1 MRIVIA
7 LGGNALLKRGEPMTE
22 KTSARTCASPP
33 SRSPRLTKATELI
46 ISHGNGPQVGLL
58 ALQNNAYK
66 PVPMYPL
73 DVIGGESLG
82 MIGYMIQQEL
92 VNFVPKSATSPRCS
106 RRPRSTRRTPPSRT
120 RRSRRSRL
128 DKGRGRTPRQQH
140 GWTIAQDND
149 KYRRVVPS
157 PEPKRIWGLKPLK
170 TLVEHGHIVICCGGG
185 GIPTYFDEQGNL
197 VGAEAVIDKD
207 LASSLLASEVEGR
220 HLRDRDRRQRRLRRL
235 GQAHAAPD
243 RGSRSGVASR
253 LRLREG
259 LDGPEGR
266 SGLPLRRKTGK
277 PAVIGA
283 LSRSTR
289 FWPARPVRASFPK
302 RASSTRNDHEG
313 RRIPRSALK
322 GERRLRE
329 TAGASA

>member
-7 LGGNALLKRGEPMTE
+7 LGGNALLKRGEPMTCE
-22 KTSARTCASPP
+22 NQRANVRIAAEQIA
-33 SRSPRLTKATELI
+33 KAYEGNELI

-58 ALQNNAYK
+58 ALQNNPYK

-92 VNFVPKSATSPRCS
+92 VNFVPKSATLATVLTQTQVDPKD
-106 RRPRSTRRTPPSRT
+106 PAFQNPTKPVGPVYDKEEAE
-120 RRSRRSRL
+120 RL
-128 DKGRGRTPRQQH
+128 AKQH

-207 LASSLLASEVEGR
+207 LASSLLASEVEADIFVIATDVNGAYV
-220 HLRDRDRRQRRLRRL
+220 DWGKPTQRRIAEADPESLRAF
-235 GQAHAAPD
+235 GFAK
-243 RGSRSGVASR
+243 GSM
-253 LRLREG
+253 
-259 LDGPEGR
+259 GPKVEAVCR
-266 SGLPLRRKTGK
+266 FVEKTGK

-283 LSRSTR
+283 LSEIDQILAGKAGTR
-289 FWPARPVRASFPK
+289 VVP
-302 RASSTRNDHEG
+302 E
-313 RRIPRSALK
+313 K
-322 GERRLRE
+322 GVKYAE
-329 TAGASA
+329 

>member
-7 LGGNALLKRGEPMTE
+7 LGGNALLKRGEPMTCE
-22 KTSARTCASPP
+22 NQRANVRIAAEQIA
-33 SRSPRLTKATELI
+33 KAYEGNELI

-92 VNFVPKSATSPRCS
+92 VNFVPKSATLATVLTQTQVDPKD
-106 RRPRSTRRTPPSRT
+106 PAFQNPTKPVGPVYDKEEAE
-120 RRSRRSRL
+120 RL
-128 DKGRGRTPRQQH
+128 AKQH

-207 LASSLLASEVEGR
+207 LASSLLASEVEADIFVIATDVNGAYV
-220 HLRDRDRRQRRLRRL
+220 DWGKPTQRRIAEADPESLRAF
-235 GQAHAAPD
+235 GFAK
-243 RGSRSGVASR
+243 GSM
-253 LRLREG
+253 
-259 LDGPEGR
+259 GPKVEAVCR
-266 SGLPLRRKTGK
+266 FVDKTGK

-283 LSRSTR
+283 LSEIDQILAGKAGTR
-289 FWPARPVRASFPK
+289 VVP
-302 RASSTRNDHEG
+302 E
-313 RRIPRSALK
+313 K
-322 GERRLRE
+322 GVKY
-329 TAGASA
+329 AD

>member
-1 MRIVIA
+1 MIA
-7 LGGNALLKRGEPMTE
+7 LGGNALLKRGEPMTCE
-22 KTSARTCASPP
+22 NQRANVRIAAEQIA
-33 SRSPRLTKATELI
+33 KAYEGNELI

-92 VNFVPKSATSPRCS
+92 VNFVPKSATLATVLTQTQVDPKD
-106 RRPRSTRRTPPSRT
+106 PAFQNPTKPVGPVYDKEEAE
-120 RRSRRSRL
+120 RL
-128 DKGRGRTPRQQH
+128 AKQH

-207 LASSLLASEVEGR
+207 LASSLLASEVKADIFVIATDVNGAYV
-220 HLRDRDRRQRRLRRL
+220 DWGKPTQRRIAEADPESLRAF
-235 GQAHAAPD
+235 GFAK
-243 RGSRSGVASR
+243 GSM
-253 LRLREG
+253 
-259 LDGPEGR
+259 GPKVEAVCR
-266 SGLPLRRKTGK
+266 FVEKTGK

-283 LSRSTR
+283 LSEIDQILAGKAGTR
-289 FWPARPVRASFPK
+289 VVP
-302 RASSTRNDHEG
+302 E
-313 RRIPRSALK
+313 K
-322 GERRLRE
+322 GVKYAE
-329 TAGASA
+329 

>member
-1 MRIVIA
+1 MIA
-7 LGGNALLKRGEPMTE
+7 LGGNALLKRGEPMTCE
-22 KTSARTCASPP
+22 NQRANVRIAAEQIA
-33 SRSPRLTKATELI
+33 KAYEGNELI

-92 VNFVPKSATSPRCS
+92 VNFVPKSATLATVLTQTQVDPKD
-106 RRPRSTRRTPPSRT
+106 PAFQNPTKPVGPVYDKEEAE
-120 RRSRRSRL
+120 RL
-128 DKGRGRTPRQQH
+128 AKQH

-207 LASSLLASEVEGR
+207 LASSLLASEVEADIFVIATDVNGAYV
-220 HLRDRDRRQRRLRRL
+220 DWGKPTQRRIAEADPESLRAF
-235 GQAHAAPD
+235 GFAK
-243 RGSRSGVASR
+243 GSM
-253 LRLREG
+253 
-259 LDGPEGR
+259 GPKVEAVCR
-266 SGLPLRRKTGK
+266 FVEKTGK

-283 LSRSTR
+283 LSEIDQILAGKAGTR
-289 FWPARPVRASFPK
+289 VVP
-302 RASSTRNDHEG
+302 E
-313 RRIPRSALK
+313 K
-322 GERRLRE
+322 GVKYAE
-329 TAGASA
+329 